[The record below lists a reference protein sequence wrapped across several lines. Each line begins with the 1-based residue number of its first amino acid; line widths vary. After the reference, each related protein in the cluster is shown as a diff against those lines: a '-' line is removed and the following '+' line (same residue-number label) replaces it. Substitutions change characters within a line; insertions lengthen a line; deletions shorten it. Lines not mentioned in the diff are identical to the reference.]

1 MAPTRRAC
9 LIGAAA
15 AVATT
20 ATTTAWADAAPTGVA
35 EVVRFDPALDALIA
49 PGAQVKR
56 VATGF
61 TFVEGPMWRQGRL
74 WFSDLGGDRVMAVS
88 PRGEAQV
95 LLDKAGGYPR
105 PWPIVNLGP
114 NAMAPDKDGTVLMC
128 RQGGRTIVRLD
139 ADMQVKPFLTAYQG
153 KRFNSPNDLV
163 FAPDGSLWFTDPPFG
178 LPQMDKDPGKELP
191 FNAVFRY
198 ADGVLKP
205 VLTDFTL
212 PNGIGFSP
220 DGRTLYVS
228 NYGEEMYL
236 KAYDVETDGRLSNAR
251 TLISYSR
258 ADGRGGPDGLKIDM
272 AGNIWTTGPGGIRI
286 LTPTGRVL
294 GQIKLPETAANLAF
308 AEEGWALY
316 ITASTSIYR
325 LPVAVRGELPLYA

>member
-9 LIGAAA
+9 FL
-15 AVATT
+15 
-20 ATTTAWADAAPTGVA
+20 GVA
-35 EVVRFDPALDALIA
+35 ATVAATAARAQTSPASLAPPQVLRLDRALDALIA
-49 PGAQVKR
+49 PGAEVKR

-61 TFVEGPMWRQGRL
+61 TFVEGPMWRRDRL
-74 WFSDLGGDRVMAVS
+74 WFSDLGGDRVMSVTPA
-88 PRGEAQV
+88 GEVQM

-105 PWPIVNLGP
+105 PWPIGNLGP
-114 NAMAPDKDGTVLMC
+114 NAMAPDRDGAVLMC

-139 ADMQVKPFLTAYQG
+139 TQLQVKPFLSDYQG

-163 FAPDGSLWFTDPPFG
+163 FAQDGALWFTDPPFG
-178 LPQMDKDPGKELP
+178 LPQGDKDPGKELP

-198 ADGVLKP
+198 AGGVLEP
-205 VLTDFTL
+205 MITDFTL

-228 NYGEEMYL
+228 NYGDEMYL
-236 KAYDVETDGRLSNAR
+236 KAFDVGPGGRLANAR
-251 TLISYSR
+251 RLISYIR
-258 ADGRGGPDGLKIDM
+258 ADGRGGPDGLKIDT
-272 AGNIWTTGPGGIRI
+272 AGNIWSTGPGGIRI
-286 LTPTGRVL
+286 LTPTGKVL

-308 AEEGWALY
+308 AEGGRAIY